1 MDCGGNVGLL
11 SDSFNSDE
19 ITPSS
24 PVQYLGRKLAP
35 FNPINVACAL
45 IALEMLD
52 VRSMC
57 SESILYDLGCGDG
70 RVLMEACKVNTGI
83 RAVGVEYD
91 LNLCERARES
101 IQKNGFDSR
110 ATVFHVNILNADIA
124 DAGAI
129 FVYLVPEGIRAIKEM
144 LLSALDRNVRI
155 VTYVFSIPDLIPTR
169 VEIYKASTKLYL
181 YSR

>member
-1 MDCGGNVGLL
+1 MTPENNAELI
-11 SDSFNSDE
+11 SDSVSSND

-35 FNPINVACAL
+35 FNPINVPCAL

-52 VRSMC
+52 VGSMPN
-57 SESILYDLGCGDG
+57 ESILYDLGCGDG

-91 LNLCERARES
+91 LNLCERAREN
-101 IQKNGFDSR
+101 IRKNGLDSR
-110 ATVFHVNILNADIA
+110 AFVVHANIMDADTA
-124 DAGAI
+124 DAVSI
-129 FVYLVPEGIRAIKEM
+129 FVYLVPEGLRAIKEM
-144 LLSALDRNVRI
+144 LLSALDRNVKI
-155 VTYVFSIPDLIPTR
+155 VTYVFSIPGITPTR
-169 VEIYKASTKLYL
+169 VEIYKGSTKLYL